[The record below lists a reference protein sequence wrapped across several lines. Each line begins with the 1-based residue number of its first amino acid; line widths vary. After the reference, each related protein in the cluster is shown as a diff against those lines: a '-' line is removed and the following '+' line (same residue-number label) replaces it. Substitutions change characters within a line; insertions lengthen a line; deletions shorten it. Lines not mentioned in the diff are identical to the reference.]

1 MGNSHTP
8 PAPPV
13 QKAPAHVPVMAVDER
28 GTIHRTPDGSGFALH
43 SKFSKLDK
51 GKIRGVCVCV
61 VRRQWPC

>member
-28 GTIHRTPDGSGFALH
+28 GTIHRTPDGSGFAFH